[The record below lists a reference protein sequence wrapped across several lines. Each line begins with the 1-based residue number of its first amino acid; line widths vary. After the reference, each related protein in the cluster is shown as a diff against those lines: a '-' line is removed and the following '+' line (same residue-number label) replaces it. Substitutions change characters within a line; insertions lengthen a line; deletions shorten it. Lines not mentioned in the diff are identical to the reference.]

1 MKTALVSRSATT
13 TTNGEPIQVLPVNQ
27 PVNLVTRQN
36 MASQKKLQNLFQAAT
51 FVAAV
56 MCSATL
62 TAQTVCLPLPRLLTT
77 MPMGGCVGTQV
88 EVMVTGENIEDVSE
102 LLFTH
107 PGLQATQKMDA
118 NGQPEANKFLV
129 SIAADCPPG
138 IHEARLTS
146 RLGIS
151 SSRVFCVDTL
161 AEAVQTTPNTT
172 LATAMAVPVN
182 SICNAVMT
190 TRAVDHYSFEAVKGQ
205 RYIVNCAA
213 RGIDSK
219 LDAVLIIADAAGRD
233 LVVERRG
240 GTLDFT
246 ATEDGKYIIKAHELT
261 FKGGPAFY
269 YRLSLQEIPADA
281 TMPQFASTKTVNS
294 FSWPPAGLP
303 ESATT
308 AEVEPNNSHAQVQK
322 ISLPC
327 DVSGNFFPAADV
339 DTFEFTATKGDV
351 WWVEVA
357 SERLGRPTDPS
368 VLVQHVTGEGAD
380 QKLTDVAE
388 FTDIAPPMKPSSNGY
403 AYDGPPYDGGS
414 ADIIGRLEIKEDG
427 VHRLQISDLFGGT
440 RNDAKNVYRLIIR
453 KAAPDFAVAAWGL
466 HMELRNGDRNAL
478 SKPLALRGG
487 ITVALEVVAVRRD
500 GFDGDIELVMEGL
513 PEGVT
518 AQGLKI
524 SKGQTR
530 GIMLITA
537 DQNAPRSLAQV
548 TFYGN
553 STLNDAP
560 ASRPVHMAGFAWP
573 IVDSWGEVPSPRLVT
588 GLPISVTGSEFA
600 PISIAAAEKK
610 VWEVTAGEKLTIPL
624 VHTRRT
630 EFSGAVLQLKTSG
643 QGFEGNPRFDV
654 SLTADTSEAVL
665 DTAAL
670 KTPPGDYLITFYGS
684 AVAKYRYNPDAVPLA
699 EAVQKK
705 ATEEGAVA
713 AADVQRLTEEAAAAA
728 SEKKVEADQAVTDAT
743 ARKQAADAAVT
754 AADAKLKAV
763 TDLAAPKD
771 TVDIVLSEPVA
782 IKVK

>member
-1 MKTALVSRSATT
+1 MAMNSRPMRNVLRFTAMLSVA
-13 TTNGEPIQVLPVNQ
+13 VLG
-27 PVNLVTRQN
+27 
-36 MASQKKLQNLFQAAT
+36 
-51 FVAAV
+51 AV
-56 MCSATL
+56 HTGPAVY
-62 TAQTVCLPLPRLLTT
+62 AQTVCLPLPRLLTT
-77 MPMGGCVGTQV
+77 MPMGGTVGTQV
-88 EVMVTGENIEDVSE
+88 EVTITGENLENANE
-102 LLFTH
+102 LIFTY
-107 PGLQATQKMDA
+107 PGITATPKLDA

-129 SIAADCPPG
+129 TIAADCPVG
-138 IHEARLTS
+138 IHEARLMT

-161 AEAVQTTPNTT
+161 SQVVQTTPNTT
-172 LATAMAVPVN
+172 LATALPLQVN

-190 TRAVDHYSFEAVKGQ
+190 TKAVDHYSFEAVKGH

-219 LDAVLIIADAAGRD
+219 LDAVLIIGDAAGRD

-246 ATEDGKYIIKAHELT
+246 ATEDGKHTIKVHELT
-261 FKGGPAFY
+261 FKGGPAYY

-281 TMPQFASTKTVNS
+281 AMPQFASTPTVNS
-294 FSWPPAGLP
+294 FSWPPMGLV
-303 ESATT
+303 AA
-308 AEVEPNNSHAQVQK
+308 AETQETEPNNTQSQVQK
-322 ISLPC
+322 IGLPC
-327 DVSGNFFPAADV
+327 DIAGSFFPAADV

-357 SERLGRPTDPS
+357 SERLGRPTDPAI
-368 VLVQHVTGEGAD
+368 LLQHVTGAGAEE
-380 QKLTDVAE
+380 KLTDLAE

-440 RNDAKNVYRLIIR
+440 RNDSRNVYRLIVR

-524 SKGQTR
+524 AKGKTR
-530 GIMLITA
+530 GIMLLTA
-537 DQNAPRSLAQV
+537 DQNAPRSLANV
-548 TFYGN
+548 TFYGK
-553 STLNDAP
+553 STIGDVP
-560 ASRPVHMAGFAWP
+560 ATRSVHMAGFAWP

-588 GLPISVTGSEFA
+588 GLPVSVTGSEFA
-600 PISIAAAEKK
+600 PITIAASEKK
-610 VWEVTAGEKLTIPL
+610 VWEVKAGEKLTIPL
-624 VHTRRT
+624 VHTRRS

-643 QGFEGNPRFDV
+643 EGFENNPRFDV
-654 SLTADTSEAVL
+654 SLTADTSEAIL

-670 KTPPGDYLITFYGS
+670 KTPPGDYLISFYGS
-684 AVAKYRYNPDAVPLA
+684 AVAKYRYNPDSVPVAEMAHQKAVD
-699 EAVQKK
+699 EA
-705 ATEEGAVA
+705 AVA
-713 AADVQRLTEEAAAAA
+713 ATELQTLTDAATAAA
-728 SEKKVEADQAVTDAT
+728 SETKVDADKAVADAT
-743 ARKQAADAAVT
+743 AKKQMLDAAVT
-754 AADAKLKAV
+754 AAAASLKAI

-771 TVDIVLSEPVA
+771 TVDIILSEPIA
-782 IKVK
+782 IKVIAP

>member
-1 MKTALVSRSATT
+1 MRKMMAMNSRSLRNALKSTV
-13 TTNGEPIQVLPVNQ
+13 IL
-27 PVNLVTRQN
+27 
-36 MASQKKLQNLFQAAT
+36 S
-51 FVAAV
+51 VAV
-56 MCSATL
+56 FGSL
-62 TAQTVCLPLPRLLTT
+62 LIGSDGQAQTVCLPLPRLLTT
-77 MPMGGCVGTQV
+77 MPMGGTVGTQV
-88 EVMVTGENIEDVSE
+88 EVTITGENLEDANE
-102 LLFTH
+102 LIFTH
-107 PGLQATQKMDA
+107 PGITAVPKMDA
-118 NGQPEANKFLV
+118 SGQPEASKFMV
-129 SIAADCPPG
+129 TIAAECPPG
-138 IHEARLTS
+138 IHEARLMT

-161 AEAVQTTPNTT
+161 PQVLQTTPNTT
-172 LATAMAVPVN
+172 LATALPLQVN

-190 TRAVDHYSFEAVKGQ
+190 TKAVDHYSFDAVKGH

-219 LDAVLIIADAAGRD
+219 LDAVLIIGDAAGRD

-246 ATEDGKYIIKAHELT
+246 ATEDGRHTIKVHELT
-261 FKGGPAFY
+261 FKGGPAYY
-269 YRLSLQEIPADA
+269 YRLSLQEIPVDA
-281 TMPQFASTKTVNS
+281 AVPLFASTRTVNS
-294 FSWPPAGLP
+294 FSWPPAGLGAAS
-303 ESATT
+303 ETQ
-308 AEVEPNNSHAQVQK
+308 EVEPNNTHTQVQK
-322 ISLPC
+322 ITLPC
-327 DVSGNFFPAADV
+327 DISGSFFPAADV

-357 SERLGRPTDPS
+357 SERLGRPTDPAI
-368 VLVQHVTGEGAD
+368 LVQHLTGSGAEE
-380 QKLTDVAE
+380 KLTDLAE

-414 ADIIGRLEIKEDG
+414 SDIIGRLEIKEDG
-427 VHRLQISDLFGGT
+427 VHRIQLSDLFGGT
-440 RNDAKNVYRLIIR
+440 RNDARNVYRLIVR

-524 SKGQTR
+524 AKGKTR
-530 GIMLITA
+530 GIMLLTA
-537 DQNAPRSLAQV
+537 DQNAPRSLANV
-548 TFYGN
+548 TFYGK
-553 STLNDAP
+553 SSIADSPVT
-560 ASRPVHMAGFAWP
+560 RPVHMAGFAWP

-588 GLPISVTGSEFA
+588 GLPVSVTGSEFA
-600 PISIAAAEKK
+600 PITIAASEKK

-624 VHTRRT
+624 VHTRRS

-670 KTPPGDYLITFYGS
+670 KTPPGDYLISFYGS
-684 AVAKYRYNPDAVPLA
+684 AVAKYRYNPDAVPVAEMAHQKAVA
-699 EAVQKK
+699 EA
-705 ATEEGAVA
+705 AVA
-713 AADVQRLTEEAAAAA
+713 AAEVQKLTEAATAAA
-728 SEKKVEADQAVTDAT
+728 SETKVEADKAVADAT
-743 ARKQAADAAVT
+743 AKKQMLDTAVT
-754 AADAKLKAV
+754 EAAAKLKAV
-763 TDLAAPKD
+763 TDLATPRD
-771 TVDIVLSEPVA
+771 TVDIILSEPIA

>member
-1 MKTALVSRSATT
+1 MAMNSRPMRNALKFTAILSVA
-13 TTNGEPIQVLPVNQ
+13 VLGTVLTGP
-27 PVNLVTRQN
+27 
-36 MASQKKLQNLFQAAT
+36 
-51 FVAAV
+51 AV
-56 MCSATL
+56 D
-62 TAQTVCLPLPRLLTT
+62 AQTVCLPLPRLLTT
-77 MPMGGCVGTQV
+77 MPMGGTVGTQV
-88 EVMVTGENIEDVSE
+88 EVTITGENLENANE
-102 LLFTH
+102 LIFTH
-107 PGLQATQKMDA
+107 PGITATPKLDA
-118 NGQPEANKFLV
+118 SGQPEANKFLV
-129 SIAADCPPG
+129 TIAADCPVG
-138 IHEARLTS
+138 IHEARLMT

-161 AEAVQTTPNTT
+161 SQVVQTTPNTT
-172 LATAMAVPVN
+172 LATALPLQVN

-190 TRAVDHYSFEAVKGQ
+190 TKAVDHYSFEAVKGH

-219 LDAVLIIADAAGRD
+219 LDAVLIIGDAVGRD

-246 ATEDGKYIIKAHELT
+246 ATEDGKHTIKVHELT
-261 FKGGPAFY
+261 FKGGPAYY

-281 TMPQFASTKTVNS
+281 AMPQFASTPTVNS
-294 FSWPPAGLP
+294 FSWPPVGLV
-303 ESATT
+303 AA
-308 AEVEPNNSHAQVQK
+308 AETQETEPNNTQAQVQK
-322 ISLPC
+322 IALPC
-327 DVSGNFFPAADV
+327 DIAGSFFPAADV
-339 DTFEFTATKGDV
+339 DTFEFTAAKGDV

-357 SERLGRPTDPS
+357 SERLGRPTDPAI
-368 VLVQHVTGEGAD
+368 LVQHVTGAGAEE
-380 QKLTDVAE
+380 KLADLAE

-440 RNDAKNVYRLIIR
+440 RNDSRNVYRLIVR

-524 SKGQTR
+524 AKGKTR
-530 GIMLITA
+530 GIMLLTA
-537 DQNAPRSLAQV
+537 DQNAPRSLANV
-548 TFYGN
+548 TFYGK
-553 STLNDAP
+553 STIGDVP
-560 ASRPVHMAGFAWP
+560 ATRPVQMAGFAWP

-588 GLPISVTGSEFA
+588 GLPVSVTGSEFA
-600 PISIAAAEKK
+600 PITIAASEKK
-610 VWEVTAGEKLTIPL
+610 VWEVKAGEKLTIPL
-624 VHTRRT
+624 VHTRRS

-643 QGFEGNPRFDV
+643 EGFENHPRFDV
-654 SLTADTSEAVL
+654 SLTADTSEAIL

-670 KTPPGDYLITFYGS
+670 KTPPGDYLISFYGS
-684 AVAKYRYNPDAVPLA
+684 AVAKYRYNPDSVPVAEMAHQKAVN
-699 EAVQKK
+699 EA
-705 ATEEGAVA
+705 AVA
-713 AADVQRLTEEAAAAA
+713 ATELQKLTDAATAAA
-728 SEKKVEADQAVTDAT
+728 SETKVDADKAVADAT
-743 ARKQAADAAVT
+743 TKKQMLDAAVT
-754 AADAKLKAV
+754 AAAASLKSI

-771 TVDIVLSEPVA
+771 TVDIILSEPIA
-782 IKVK
+782 IKVIAP

>member
-1 MKTALVSRSATT
+1 MAMNSRPMRNALKFTAILSVA
-13 TTNGEPIQVLPVNQ
+13 VLGTVLTGP
-27 PVNLVTRQN
+27 
-36 MASQKKLQNLFQAAT
+36 
-51 FVAAV
+51 AV
-56 MCSATL
+56 D
-62 TAQTVCLPLPRLLTT
+62 AQTVCLPLPRLLTT
-77 MPMGGCVGTQV
+77 MPMGGTVGTQV
-88 EVMVTGENIEDVSE
+88 EVTITGENLENANE
-102 LLFTH
+102 LIFTH
-107 PGLQATQKMDA
+107 PGITATPKLDA
-118 NGQPEANKFLV
+118 SGQPEANKFLV
-129 SIAADCPPG
+129 TIAADCPVG
-138 IHEARLTS
+138 IHEARLMT

-161 AEAVQTTPNTT
+161 SQVVQTTPNTT
-172 LATAMAVPVN
+172 LATALPLQVN

-190 TRAVDHYSFEAVKGQ
+190 TKAVDHYSFEAVKGH

-219 LDAVLIIADAAGRD
+219 LDAVLIIGDAVGRD

-246 ATEDGKYIIKAHELT
+246 ATEDGKHTIKVHELT
-261 FKGGPAFY
+261 FKGGPAYY

-281 TMPQFASTKTVNS
+281 AMPQFASTPTVNS
-294 FSWPPAGLP
+294 FSWPPVGLV
-303 ESATT
+303 AA
-308 AEVEPNNSHAQVQK
+308 AETQETEPNNTQAQVQK
-322 ISLPC
+322 IALPC
-327 DVSGNFFPAADV
+327 DIAGSFFPAADV
-339 DTFEFTATKGDV
+339 DTFEFTAAKGDV

-357 SERLGRPTDPS
+357 SERLGRPTDPAI
-368 VLVQHVTGEGAD
+368 LVQHVTGAGAEE
-380 QKLTDVAE
+380 KLADLAE

-440 RNDAKNVYRLIIR
+440 RNDSRNVYRLIVR

-524 SKGQTR
+524 AKGKTR
-530 GIMLITA
+530 GIMLLTA
-537 DQNAPRSLAQV
+537 DQNAPRSLANV
-548 TFYGN
+548 TFYGK
-553 STLNDAP
+553 STIGDVP
-560 ASRPVHMAGFAWP
+560 ATRPVQMAGFAWP

-588 GLPISVTGSEFA
+588 GLPVSVTGSEFA
-600 PISIAAAEKK
+600 PITIAASEKK
-610 VWEVTAGEKLTIPL
+610 VWEVKAGEKLTIPL
-624 VHTRRT
+624 VHTRRS

-643 QGFEGNPRFDV
+643 EGFENHPRFDV
-654 SLTADTSEAVL
+654 SLTADTSEAIL

-670 KTPPGDYLITFYGS
+670 KTPPGDYLISFYGS
-684 AVAKYRYNPDAVPLA
+684 AVAKYRYNPDSVPVAEMAHQKAVD
-699 EAVQKK
+699 EA
-705 ATEEGAVA
+705 AVA
-713 AADVQRLTEEAAAAA
+713 ATELQKLTDAATAAA
-728 SEKKVEADQAVTDAT
+728 SETKVDADKAVADAT
-743 ARKQAADAAVT
+743 TKKQMLDAAVT
-754 AADAKLKAV
+754 AAAASLKSI

-771 TVDIVLSEPVA
+771 TVDIILSEPIA
-782 IKVK
+782 IKVIAP

>member
-1 MKTALVSRSATT
+1 MMAMNSRPMRNALKFTAILSVA
-13 TTNGEPIQVLPVNQ
+13 VLGTVLTGPV
-27 PVNLVTRQN
+27 VH
-36 MASQKKLQNLFQAAT
+36 
-51 FVAAV
+51 
-56 MCSATL
+56 
-62 TAQTVCLPLPRLLTT
+62 AQTVCLPLPRLLTT
-77 MPMGGCVGTQV
+77 MPMGGTVGTQV
-88 EVMVTGENIEDVSE
+88 EVTITGENLENANE
-102 LLFTH
+102 LIFTH
-107 PGLQATQKMDA
+107 PGITATPKLDA
-118 NGQPEANKFLV
+118 SGQPEANKFLV
-129 SIAADCPPG
+129 TIAADCPVG
-138 IHEARLTS
+138 IHEARLMT

-161 AEAVQTTPNTT
+161 SQVVQTTPNTT
-172 LATAMAVPVN
+172 LATALPLQVN

-190 TRAVDHYSFEAVKGQ
+190 TKAVDHYSFEAVKGH

-219 LDAVLIIADAAGRD
+219 LDAVLIIGDAAGRD

-246 ATEDGKYIIKAHELT
+246 ATEDGKHTIKVHELT
-261 FKGGPAFY
+261 FKGGPAYY

-281 TMPQFASTKTVNS
+281 AMPQFASTPTVNS
-294 FSWPPAGLP
+294 FSWPPVGLV
-303 ESATT
+303 AA
-308 AEVEPNNSHAQVQK
+308 AETQETEPNNTQAQVQK
-322 ISLPC
+322 IALPC
-327 DVSGNFFPAADV
+327 DIAGSFFPAADV

-357 SERLGRPTDPS
+357 SERLGRPTDPAI
-368 VLVQHVTGEGAD
+368 LVQHVTGAGAEE
-380 QKLTDVAE
+380 KLADLAE

-440 RNDAKNVYRLIIR
+440 RNDSRNVYRLIVR

-524 SKGQTR
+524 AKGKTR
-530 GIMLITA
+530 GIMLLTA
-537 DQNAPRSLAQV
+537 DQNAPRSLANV
-548 TFYGN
+548 TFYGK
-553 STLNDAP
+553 STIGDVP
-560 ASRPVHMAGFAWP
+560 ATRPVHMAGFAWP

-588 GLPISVTGSEFA
+588 GLPVSVTGSEFA
-600 PISIAAAEKK
+600 PITIAASEKK
-610 VWEVTAGEKLTIPL
+610 VWEVKAGEKLTIPL
-624 VHTRRT
+624 VHTRRS

-643 QGFEGNPRFDV
+643 EGFENHPRFDV
-654 SLTADTSEAVL
+654 SLTADTSEAIL

-670 KTPPGDYLITFYGS
+670 KTPPGDYLISFYGS
-684 AVAKYRYNPDAVPLA
+684 AVAKYRYNPDSVPVAEMAHQKAVD
-699 EAVQKK
+699 EA
-705 ATEEGAVA
+705 AVA
-713 AADVQRLTEEAAAAA
+713 ATELQKLTDAATAAA
-728 SEKKVEADQAVTDAT
+728 SETKVDADKAVADAT
-743 ARKQAADAAVT
+743 TKKQMLDAAVT
-754 AADAKLKAV
+754 AAAASLKSI

-771 TVDIVLSEPVA
+771 TVDIILSEPIA
-782 IKVK
+782 IKVIAP